1 LQDLYLNDNDLSGT
15 IPSELGSLSNLEH
28 IHLNDN
34 DLSGEIPSELGSL
47 TNLQYLRLYKNDLN
61 GTLPSSLGSLSNLL
75 VLGVAKNDLSGT
87 IPSEL
92 GSLRENLQNLYL
104 YENNLSGEIPSEL
117 GDLSNLKNLWLY
129 SNSLSGTLLNSI
141 NALSATTRLENPP
154 YVVDGIEDVDATS
167 GQNFSLNV
175 SGNFGDING
184 NITSYSAEGL
194 PKGLTIDSSSGVIS
208 GTFTKSDISIVTVT
222 ASDKAGGKVSDEFYI
237 AVSPNLNAGDYAA
250 LKALYNSTG
259 GDSWTN
265 TGWDF
270 SSETPPSASVVNQWH
285 GVTVVD
291 SRVTV
296 IDLNN
301 KDLSGTIPS
310 ELGDLSNLQV
320 LRLDN
325 NSLTGT
331 LPSELGNLRENLRVL
346 HLDHNNL
353 SGELPP
359 ELSYLKNAQDVEV
372 DQNSLSGTLPSEYG
386 ALANVQDLDVGDN
399 SVSGTLPS
407 ELGSLRENLQH
418 FDVANNNLIGTM
430 PDSIDTLSGV
440 DKVLENPPYV
450 KTEIDDMDAISG
462 QNFSRDIS
470 ENFGDINNN
479 ITSYS
484 AEGLPN
490 GLTIDSSS
498 GEISGTSTTEGS
510 FDVTVTVSDRAGGQ
524 AEAEFNIA
532 VSPML
537 DAGDYAALKALYNT
551 AGSWNNKAGW
561 EYWDFSRRTLPSA
574 NVVSRWHEVAVEG
587 SRVTEIKLG
596 DNSLSGMLPSE
607 LGSLTNLQTLD
618 LHNSS
623 LSGKIPSWL
632 GSLTTLQTLDLH
644 NSSLSGTIPS
654 WLGSLSNLQKLRNSL
669 SGTLPSELSSLTTL
683 QTLDL
688 SVNNLSG
695 KIPSWLGSL
704 TTLQT
709 LDLDSNDLSGTIPSE
724 LGDLTNWQW
733 LDLSWNFLNGE
744 IPDSIKDLPARNKNL
759 ENPPYVKTEIDDVNA
774 TSTKSFSLDVSGN
787 FGDIN
792 GNIAGYS
799 AEGLPNGLTIDSSGV
814 ISGIPTTE
822 GNFPVTVTAS
832 DSAEGQV
839 KAEFNIE
846 VDVLNANDY
855 AALKA
860 LYESIDKDDWNGKAG
875 WDFSSETPPFAS
887 AVDQWHGVTVVGSRV
902 TEIDLDSDNLDG
914 TLPSELGDLSNL
926 QFLDLEANRL
936 SGTLPSELGD
946 LSNLQRLDLDAN
958 SLSGTFPSELGDLS
972 NLQTLNLEANR
983 LSGTL
988 PSELGDLSN
997 LQTLNLEN
1005 NSLSGTFPSELNLN
1019 NLKTYNLE
1027 NPPYVETEID
1037 DVDAILGANFSL
1049 NVSGNFGDINN
1060 NIERYSASGLPEGLI
1075 INSTKGEISGTPTKK
1090 GNSTV
1095 TVTAT
1100 DQAGSQVKMNLI
1112 LRYRLPI

>member
-1 LQDLYLNDNDLSGT
+1 
-15 IPSELGSLSNLEH
+15 
-28 IHLNDN
+28 
-34 DLSGEIPSELGSL
+34 
-47 TNLQYLRLYKNDLN
+47 
-61 GTLPSSLGSLSNLL
+61 
-75 VLGVAKNDLSGT
+75 
-87 IPSEL
+87 
-92 GSLRENLQNLYL
+92 
-104 YENNLSGEIPSEL
+104 
-117 GDLSNLKNLWLY
+117 
-129 SNSLSGTLLNSI
+129 
-141 NALSATTRLENPP
+141 
-154 YVVDGIEDVDATS
+154 
-167 GQNFSLNV
+167 V
-175 SGNFGDING
+175 S
-184 NITSYSAEGL
+184 
-194 PKGLTIDSSSGVIS
+194 
-208 GTFTKSDISIVTVT
+208 
-222 ASDKAGGKVSDEFYI
+222 
-237 AVSPNLNAGDYAA
+237 
-250 LKALYNSTG
+250 
-259 GDSWTN
+259 
-265 TGWDF
+265 
-270 SSETPPSASVVNQWH
+270 
-285 GVTVVD
+285 
-291 SRVTV
+291 
-296 IDLNN
+296 
-301 KDLSGTIPS
+301 
-310 ELGDLSNLQV
+310 
-320 LRLDN
+320 
-325 NSLTGT
+325 
-331 LPSELGNLRENLRVL
+331 
-346 HLDHNNL
+346 
-353 SGELPP
+353 
-359 ELSYLKNAQDVEV
+359 
-372 DQNSLSGTLPSEYG
+372 
-386 ALANVQDLDVGDN
+386 
-399 SVSGTLPS
+399 
-407 ELGSLRENLQH
+407 
-418 FDVANNNLIGTM
+418 NNNLIGTIPGNINDLSA
-430 PDSIDTLSGV
+430 PDIS
-440 DKVLENPPYV
+440 LENPPYV

-510 FDVTVTVSDRAGGQ
+510 FDVTVTVSDSAGGQ

-551 AGSWNNKAGW
+551 ASWNNKAGW
-561 EYWDFSRRTLPSA
+561 EEWDFSRRTPPSA
-574 NVVSRWHEVAVEG
+574 NVVSRWHGVAVEG

-623 LSGKIPSWL
+623 LSGTIPSWL
-632 GSLTTLQTLDLH
+632 GSLTNLQTLDLH

-654 WLGSLSNLQKLRNSL
+654 WLGSLSNLQKLRLQSNSL
-669 SGTLPSELSSLTTL
+669 SGTLPSELSSLTNL

-704 TTLQT
+704 TNLQT
-709 LDLDSNDLSGTIPSE
+709 LDLENNSLSGTLPSE
-724 LGDLTNWQW
+724 YGSLSNLQW
-733 LDLSWNFLNGE
+733 LDLSWNFLSGE

-814 ISGIPTTE
+814 ISGTPTTE

-839 KAEFNIE
+839 KAEFNID

-860 LYESIDKDDWNGKAG
+860 LIESIDKDDWNGKTG

-914 TLPSELGDLSNL
+914 TIPSELGDLSNL
-926 QFLDLEANRL
+926 EFLDLEANRL
-936 SGTLPSELGD
+936 SGTIPSELGD

-958 SLSGTFPSELGDLS
+958 SLSGT
-972 NLQTLNLEANR
+972 
-983 LSGTL
+983 L
-988 PSELGDLSN
+988 PSELGNLSN

-1005 NSLSGTFPSELNLN
+1005 NSLSGTLPSELNLN

-1037 DVDAILGANFSL
+1037 YVDAILGANFSL
-1049 NVSGNFGDINN
+1049 NVSGNFGDIND

-1075 INSTKGEISGTPTKK
+1075 INSTKGEISGTPTTS

-1100 DQAGSQVKMNLI
+1100 DQAGSQVKDEFDIAVSTAYLKTQIPDVETNFGNNFNLDVSGNFGFVSSYSAKGLPKGLTIDSSSGAISGAPTKSGNFTVTVTALDRAENAVEDKFKIAVSSRKSSTVLKPFLFGLRLTNLYIGDFNGDKKSDI
-1112 LRYRLPI
+1112 LRQEKWFRDNDNKLTA